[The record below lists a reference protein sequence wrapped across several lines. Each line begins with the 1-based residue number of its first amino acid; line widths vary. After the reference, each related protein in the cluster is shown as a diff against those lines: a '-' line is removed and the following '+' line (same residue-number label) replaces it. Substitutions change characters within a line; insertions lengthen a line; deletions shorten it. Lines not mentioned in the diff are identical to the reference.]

1 MKTSGIYRIDLGNG
15 WFYIGSA
22 VNLKQR
28 ENRHRSGLKCKNH
41 DNGKMQNVWNKYGIF
56 KFTILEQCRKNE
68 LLNREQFYLDQYFN
82 DAKNVNINP
91 TAGSMVGYTH
101 TAKTLVKLSAA
112 SKGRIPSADTRAK
125 MSAAGKGK
133 SKSMEHRAKI
143 SIANKGK
150 IFSIEHRA
158 NLSNACRN
166 KKLSMEHRAKISEA
180 NKGRKHTE
188 KTKTKI
194 SEANKTYQAYKRVT
208 QMNQNITN
216 K

>member
-143 SIANKGK
+143 S
-150 IFSIEHRA
+150 
-158 NLSNACRN
+158 
-166 KKLSMEHRAKISEA
+166 EA